1 MGYNRLTRGTA
12 LLGAVR
18 LDVTGDATVSD
29 DLTVGDA
36 TTTATLKVGSSGTT
50 IKTIKSGT
58 ASVNLPNINDL
69 ATGSATFTVT
79 GAAVGDVVSVNPPAL
94 TSGLSFAGATVT
106 SANTVT
112 VYAHNA
118 SGGAIDQAA
127 ATFTYLW
134 FDLT

>member
-18 LDVTGDATVSD
+18 LDVTGDANVAD
-29 DLTVGDA
+29 DLTVGDS
-36 TTTATLKVGSSGTT
+36 TSTSTLTVGSSGTLV
-50 IKTIKSGT
+50 KTIKSGT
-58 ASVNLPNINDL
+58 ASVDLPSINNL

-79 GAAVGDVVSVNPPAL
+79 GAAVGDVVVVNPPAM
-94 TSGLSFAGATVT
+94 TSGLSFAGAAVT

-118 SGGAIDQAA
+118 SGGTINEAA
-127 ATFTYLW
+127 ATYTYLW

>member
-18 LDVTGDATVSD
+18 LDVTGDATVAD

-36 TTTATLKVGSSGTT
+36 TTTATLKVGSSGTVV
-50 IKTIKSGT
+50 KTMKYGS
-58 ASVNLPNINDL
+58 ASVDFAEI
-69 ATGSATFTVT
+69 AAGETGSATFTVT
-79 GAAVGDVVSVNPPAL
+79 GAAAGDIVVVNPPAL
-94 TSGLSFAGATVT
+94 TTGLAFAGAKVT
-106 SANTVT
+106 AANTVT
-112 VYAHNA
+112 VYAVNA
-118 SGGAIDQAA
+118 SAGAIDEGA

>member
-12 LLGAVR
+12 LLGAIR

-36 TTTATLKVGSSGTT
+36 TTTATLKVGSSGTV

-58 ASVNLPNINDL
+58 ASVNLPSINNL

-79 GAAVGDVVSVNPPAL
+79 GAAVGDVVVVTPPTMTA
-94 TSGLSFAGATVT
+94 GLSFGGAAVT

-112 VYAHNA
+112 VYAQNA
-118 SGGAIDQAA
+118 SGGTIDEAA
-127 ATFTYLW
+127 ATYTYLW